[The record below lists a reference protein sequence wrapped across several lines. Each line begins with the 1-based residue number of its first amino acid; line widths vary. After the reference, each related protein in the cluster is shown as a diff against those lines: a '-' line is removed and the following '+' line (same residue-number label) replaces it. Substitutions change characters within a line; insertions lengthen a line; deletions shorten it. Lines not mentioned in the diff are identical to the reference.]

1 MDHDMIQM
9 DCQWAEDE
17 LSGYL
22 DDVLDPQVR
31 RRVEAH
37 LATCDRCQ
45 TILADFRRADELMR
59 ELPFIEPPS
68 DMRDR
73 FFSSPEYV
81 KLANA
86 RARQRSFVTPLTAA
100 LVAAA
105 LLVVALGGALLFR
118 QANSN
123 PQQVVKTGT
132 TTTIGNKGG
141 GPLAAGARLI
151 YERGGA
157 LWSAPESGA
166 SLPAQLTPAGTQV
179 AGWSVSPNGH
189 MVIYINASTGA
200 LHTIRA
206 DGLDDTAIGTVT
218 GGKAPSADFWTTPVG
233 AAIAQGVAWSPDN
246 TRVAYLAQS
255 ASGGDTLHVMNA
267 AGSADTAVSY
277 SGSGLIGHLLWSA
290 DSIYIAY
297 TSTAQAGAQS
307 ISAYNVTTAH
317 ARELASRADVG
328 DSAAVVGQ
336 LAWLPSG
343 ASATVTWSASDA
355 GKITGV
361 FRASANASGATHR
374 LTPPGSSYAAADVS
388 SSGAWLLAKGATL
401 WEIAADQTSPRV
413 VAALIDQVT
422 QVHWSPSATMAA
434 VVSGDE
440 LILVT
445 PGQTPVVVAHG
456 LTAGSQ
462 VAWTPKSD
470 ALAWQSGQS
479 VMSAL
484 VHNGAVGV
492 AKTVAAN
499 ANANANAL
507 IWAPDGQS
515 LAVRSSIGLLLVS
528 ADGAHVRASDT
539 NAADT
544 GQFAWSVAG

>member
-1 MDHDMIQM
+1 MDNDTIQM

-22 DDVLDPQVR
+22 DDVLDPQLR

-37 LATCDRCQ
+37 LATCERCR

-73 FFSSPEYV
+73 FFSSPEYL

-118 QANSN
+118 HANSN

-132 TTTIGNKGG
+132 TTTIGNPGG
-141 GPLAAGARLI
+141 TTPLPAGARLI

-157 LWSAPESGA
+157 LWSAPESGM
-166 SLPAQLTPAGTQV
+166 SLPARLTPAGTQV
-179 AGWSVSPNGH
+179 VGWSVSPNGH
-189 MVIYINASTGA
+189 MVIYINANTGA

-218 GGKAPSADFWTTPVG
+218 SGKPPSAAFWTTPAG

-246 TRVAYLAQS
+246 TRIAYLAQS
-255 ASGGDTLHVMNA
+255 ADDGDTLHVMNA
-267 AGSADTAVSY
+267 AGSADTAVS
-277 SGSGLIGHLLWSA
+277 STGSGLIGHLLWSR

-297 TSTAQAGAQS
+297 TSTTQAGAQS
-307 ISAYNVTTAH
+307 IWAYNVTTAH
-317 ARELASRADVG
+317 ARELASQSDAG

-336 LAWLPSG
+336 LAWLPSS
-343 ASATVTWSASDA
+343 ASATMTWSASDA
-355 GKITGV
+355 GKITGI
-361 FRASANASGATHR
+361 FRAGANASGTALR

-388 SSGAWLLAKGATL
+388 VSGKWLLAQGAL
-401 WEIAADQTSPRV
+401 VWAIAADQPSPHV
-413 VAALIDQVT
+413 VATLVDQIT
-422 QVHWSPSATMAA
+422 QVHWSPSGSLAA
-434 VVSGDE
+434 LVSGDA
-440 LILVT
+440 LMVVI

-456 LTAGSQ
+456 LTARGQ
-462 VAWTPKSD
+462 VEWSPKSD
-470 ALAWQSGQS
+470 ALAWQSGQT
-479 VMSAL
+479 VISAP

-492 AKTVAAN
+492 AKTVA

-515 LAVRSSIGLLLVS
+515 LAVRSSTGLLLVS

-539 NAADT
+539 NAADS

>member
-1 MDHDMIQM
+1 MDNDTIQL

-22 DDVLDPQVR
+22 DDVLDPQLR

-37 LATCDRCQ
+37 LATCERCR
-45 TILADFRRADELMR
+45 TILADFRRADELVR

-68 DMRDR
+68 DMRER
-73 FFSSPEYV
+73 FFSSPEYI

-86 RARQRSFVTPLTAA
+86 RARQRSFITPLTAA

-105 LLVVALGGALLFR
+105 LLVVALGGALLIR
-118 QANSN
+118 RANSN

-132 TTTIGNKGG
+132 TTIIGNNGDG
-141 GPLAAGARLI
+141 VPLAAGSRLI

-166 SLPAQLTPAGTQV
+166 SLPAPLTPAGTQV

-206 DGLDDTAIGTVT
+206 DGLDDAAIGTVT
-218 GGKAPSADFWTTPVG
+218 SGKAPSAGFWTTPAG
-233 AAIAQGVAWSPDN
+233 AAIADGVAWSPDN
-246 TRVAYLAQS
+246 TRIAYLAQIPE
-255 ASGGDTLHVMNA
+255 GGTTLHVMNA
-267 AGSADTAVSY
+267 AGSADTAVNST
-277 SGSGLIGHLLWSA
+277 GSGLIGHVLWSA

-297 TSTAQAGAQS
+297 TSTTQAGAQS
-307 ISAYNVTTAH
+307 VWAYNVTTAH
-317 ARELASRADVG
+317 ARELASRADAN
-328 DSAAVVGQ
+328 DPAAAVGQ

-343 ASATVTWSASDA
+343 ASATVTWSVSDA
-355 GKITGV
+355 GKVAGV
-361 FRASANASGATHR
+361 FRASANASGAAIR

-388 SSGAWLLAKGATL
+388 SSGAWLLAKGATV

-413 VAALIDQVT
+413 VATLIDQVT
-422 QVHWSPSATMAA
+422 QIHWSPSATMAA
-434 VVSGDE
+434 LVSGDE
-440 LILVT
+440 LIVVT

-456 LTAGSQ
+456 LTARSHI
-462 VAWTPKSD
+462 AWSPKSD
-470 ALAWQSGQS
+470 ALAWQSGQA
-479 VMSAL
+479 VMSAR
-484 VHNGAVGV
+484 VQNGAAGA
-492 AKTVAAN
+492 AKTVA

-515 LAVRSSIGLLLVS
+515 LAVRSSSGVLLVS
-528 ADGAHVRASDT
+528 ADGARERASDAH
-539 NAADT
+539 AADT